1 MNASKPSSTIK
12 DRQAILSTLWIFT
25 VLNYLY
31 ADFVTIVFSPGA
43 YQKIA
48 AGLSPVTV
56 LGLAALLEVAIAMVL
71 FSRVLSYRA
80 NRWANILAGIESTL
94 FVAVTLSGASPYYL
108 FFAFI
113 EIAATLFIIWYAWT
127 WPTPQRLGE

>member
-1 MNASKPSSTIK
+1 MNASMQLSPTK

-31 ADFVTIVFSPGA
+31 ADFVAIVFSPGA

-48 AGLSPVTV
+48 AGLSQVTV

-71 FSRVLSYRA
+71 LARMLNYRA
-80 NRWANILAGIESTL
+80 NRWANILAGVESTL
-94 FVAVTLSGASPYYL
+94 FVAVTLSGASLYYL

-113 EIAATLFIIWYAWT
+113 EMATTLFIVWYAWT
-127 WPTPQRLGE
+127 WR